1 MNRIDRLSAILT
13 MLQSNSAVKPKHIVE
28 RFGIGIRTVYRD
40 IRALEEGG
48 IPITGDSRSGYSL
61 VEGYKLPPLMF
72 TQEEAFAFLAAEK
85 LIDKFTDTGIKDSY
99 KSGVDKIR
107 AVMRI
112 AEKETLTDMYEK
124 IGTLDFHAP
133 VINDASG
140 HLQILLRSI
149 AQQKKVELV
158 YQSHGKNEISER
170 IIDPVGV
177 FFSMANWYCI
187 GFCNGKKDYRT
198 FKINRMQSLK
208 ETEVPIDKVH
218 PSLDS
223 FLQDLKIQTEL
234 EKVIIEVK
242 RIDLPIIDDRKYYQG
257 LIMEKA
263 LDGKDSLELHFMVFS
278 LERFAR
284 WYLSYIDIA
293 TIKFPE
299 ALSTIVSSILSKRK
313 I

>member
-13 MLQSNSAVKPKHIVE
+13 MLQSNSAVKPKHITE

-40 IRALEEGG
+40 IRALEEIG

-61 VEGYKLPPLMF
+61 VDGYKLPPLMF

-85 LIDKFTDTGIKDSY
+85 LIDKFTDSGIKDSY

-112 AEKETLTDMYEK
+112 AEKETLTEMNEK
-124 IGTLDFHAP
+124 IGVLDFHAP
-133 VINDASG
+133 ITSDAYNY
-140 HLQILLRSI
+140 LQILLKNI
-149 AQQKKVELV
+149 ARQKKVELS
-158 YQSHGKNEISER
+158 YLSHGKNEAIER
-170 IIDPVGV
+170 LVDPIGV
-177 FFSMANWYCI
+177 FFSMSNWYCI
-187 GFCNGKKDYRT
+187 GFCNKRKDYRT
-198 FKINRMQSLK
+198 FKISRIQSLK
-208 ETEVPIDKVH
+208 ETEVSINTIH
-218 PSLDS
+218 PPLDS
-223 FLQDLKIQTEL
+223 FLQDLKVQTEL

-242 RIDLPIIDDRKYYQG
+242 REDLPIIDDRKYYQG
-257 LIMEKA
+257 LIMEKP
-263 LDGKDSLELHFMVFS
+263 LEGKDSLELHFMVFS

-299 ALSTIVSSILSKRK
+299 SLLAIVSSILTKK
-313 I
+313 EI